1 MSLNHLVNFNNSW
14 GDAKSTENLRK
25 SSKGLDVQKAETENY
40 LKDMALRFERSPNQ
54 ATLKLWASDIIDSG
68 FQDWQVKEIC
78 RSIPYKFEKHPTLNQ
93 VIELLNPY
101 RAKSEF
107 LADELTDLSH
117 RCYFHLKAKFLKFAS
132 QEQLTQMCKV
142 YARDIFPS
150 LVTYNSYYQE
160 MCVLNDWLRSYFK
173 KGEDVL
179 KQGFISNEQ
188 QVAGNREYFINPLKR
203 YAKENNL

>member
-1 MSLNHLVNFNNSW
+1 MINSTIKFNQLWN
-14 GDAKSTENLRK
+14 DAPSNERLRK
-25 SSKGLDVQKAETENY
+25 SHKGQDVQKVESENY

-54 ATLKLWASDIIDSG
+54 ATLKLWASDLIESG
-68 FQDWQVKEIC
+68 FEDWMIKEVC
-78 RSIPYKFEKHPTLNQ
+78 KSIPYKFEKHPTLNQ
-93 VIELLNPY
+93 IIELLNSYKPKM
-101 RAKSEF
+101 AVPV
-107 LADELTDLSH
+107 DELTDLSH
-117 RCYFHLKAKFLKFAS
+117 RCYFHLKAKFLSFAT

-179 KQGFISNEQ
+179 KQGLISNEQ
-188 QVAGNREYFINPLKR
+188 QAAGNKEYFINPLKR